1 MAWVEKH
8 RGQFRVRFRRED
20 DTIGSI
26 SGIPDI
32 ESANNEV
39 QEIEVSQRKGT
50 WVDPVKKKVTLAEWV
65 LEWWDAQD
73 LDKRTLENYQ
83 GIIKNHILPKWGT
96 TEIGDISNIKVLTW
110 LKEVRDGQGRAQ
122 VTVDGIKK
130 LLSLI
135 LSDAAVDH
143 LIPSNPIQARRRG
156 RRNATARSKEQIWAE
171 PHEVLRVADQA
182 AACYSFS
189 GALLIVTAA
198 WTGARWGELTGLQ
211 QHNLHLFDD
220 DTGYFTIDPLVGC
233 LHESNKG
240 LWLGPPKTADSAR
253 DVTLPPFLVRL
264 LRIHLKTQEH
274 AHVFTSLDN
283 ALHRRS
289 NFSRRATRPA
299 ADGNLATRNPAIRLQ
314 PIKPG
319 LKFHGL
325 RHGHKTWMIEDL
337 LPEVVQERRL
347 GHKLPDKI
355 AETYSHVGPQLEA
368 LVLVKL
374 QQRWDDAIAAVEGR
388 SDNDPGINTL
398 WRLAA

>member
-1 MAWVEKH
+1 MAWVEER

-20 DTIGSI
+20 DTVGSVT
-26 SGIPDI
+26 GIPDL
-32 ESANNEV
+32 ESANNEI
-39 QEIEVSQRKGT
+39 QEIEVAQRKGT
-50 WVDPVKKKVTLAEWV
+50 WVDPSKKKITLAEWV
-65 LEWWDAQD
+65 LEWWDALD
-73 LDKRTLENYQ
+73 VDKRTLENYQ
-83 GIIKNHILPKWGT
+83 GIIKNHILPRWGD
-96 TEIGDISNIKVLTW
+96 TEIGDISNIKVLKW
-110 LKEVRDGQGRAQ
+110 LKEIRDDQGRAQ

-135 LSDAAVDH
+135 LSDAAVDN

-156 RRNATARSKEQIWAE
+156 RRSVTTRTKEQIWAE
-171 PHEVLRVADQA
+171 PHEVLRIADQA

-211 QHNLHLFDD
+211 RPNLHLFDD
-220 DTGYFTIDPLVGC
+220 DTGFFTIDPAIGA
-233 LHESNKG
+233 LHESNRG

-253 DVTLPPFLVRL
+253 DITLPPFLVRL

-274 AHVFTSLDN
+274 RHVFTSLDN

-299 ADGNLATRNPAIRLQ
+299 ADGNLAMRNPPIRLQ

-368 LVLVKL
+368 LVLTKL
-374 QQRWDDAIAAVEGR
+374 QQRWDDAVAEVEAR
-388 SDNDPGINTL
+388 SDNDPAINTL